1 MRKYCVRD
9 PLQEV
14 CGIKRKLIKQLY
26 NNYYK
31 VLTVIMSGVA
41 ILLSVLLLATVLICH
56 RVSGTSTKR
65 YDEAKLS
72 AEHQFIM
79 TVEIYGR
86 YYYKNTGIPLQQ
98 CCLTFKSDLLCR
110 GRIPTFNANCT
121 CNFVYQHPECNDH
134 NEVTLFGEAVQNRNG
149 SAVIITTEDLDEA
162 AMRYVGDPSLIIPII
177 LVSYDKSI
185 EFFKKLYEEPYLT
198 AKVEISTTDPGNKL
212 NSSRSAT
219 TFYFVVFAFTIL
231 LLLSL
236 TWFVFNYLRRCHH
249 MYTVK
254 RQRVSAGI
262 QV

>member
-1 MRKYCVRD
+1 M
-9 PLQEV
+9 
-14 CGIKRKLIKQLY
+14 CGIKRKFIKQLD

-41 ILLSVLLLATVLICH
+41 ILLSVLLLATVLIDH
-56 RVSGTSTKR
+56 RVSSKR
-65 YDEAKLS
+65 YEEAKLS
-72 AEHQFIM
+72 ARNQFIM

-86 YYYKNTGIPLQQ
+86 YYYKTIGIPLQQ
-98 CCLTFKSDLLCR
+98 CCLTFKSDLLCHN
-110 GRIPTFNANCT
+110 GIDLSTFNANCT

-134 NEVTLFGEAVQNRNG
+134 KVTSFAEAVQNRNG
-149 SAVIITTEDLDEA
+149 SAVIITAEDKDEA
-162 AMRYVGDPSLIIPII
+162 AMRYAGAPSLIIPII
-177 LVSYDKSI
+177 LVSYKESI
-185 EFFKKLYEEPYLT
+185 KFYNTLNEERNLT
-198 AKVEISTTDPGNKL
+198 AKIEIFTTDSGNGID
-212 NSSRSAT
+212 NNRSAT